1 MREVRELA
9 PCLVASVVV
18 IWALAAASAAPAEDA
33 EKADSCSSKGSKLY
47 DVGQFDRAIEVWQ
60 QGYEQKPDPSFL
72 YNIAQAYRQKE
83 DPAKAIF
90 FYKSYL
96 RNSPNVKN
104 RAEVEQKIAAL
115 QKQID
120 SGTKGAATPPG
131 PPIPPA
137 TNPPPP
143 VVAPPPPPPPSV
155 IVEPPSGPP
164 LSTQPPPG
172 SFTDGAPAV
181 VAAAPVVPAAPA
193 DLPFDVSAAIGSA
206 FWSSGVQ
213 GTADPSFAFTL
224 GGGYTFGSP
233 ESRLRFRLGALF
245 GYTFLSEA
253 SSKETFLSFL
263 VDPTLEIR
271 LTSSA
276 RWFLDFDLGLG
287 AMAISGLKPSSAL
300 LVQGGQ
306 MLMINGAQGMQLT
319 RLGAGLQFRITPEL
333 ALFAGPAIAGSP
345 KKQHFYAGITRFET
359 LLGLAY
365 RF

>member
-1 MREVRELA
+1 
-9 PCLVASVVV
+9 VVV
-18 IWALAAASAAPAEDA
+18 ISALAAGGGSARAEDA
-33 EKADSCSSKGSKLY
+33 EKARQLFTQGSKYY

-60 QGYEQKPDPSFL
+60 QGYDQKPDPSFL

-83 DPAKAIF
+83 DPPKAIF

-96 RNSPNVKN
+96 RNSPKVQN

-120 SGTKGAATPPG
+120 SGTKPAATPPG
-131 PPIPPA
+131 PPLPPA
-137 TNPPPP
+137 GTNPAPPT
-143 VVAPPPPPPPSV
+143 VTPPPPPPPSV
-155 IVEPPSGPP
+155 VVDAPPGPLP
-164 LSTQPPPG
+164 TQPPPPG
-172 SFTDGAPAV
+172 TLADGTPAV
-181 VAAAPVVPAAPA
+181 VAAVPATPSAPS
-193 DLPFDVSAAIGSA
+193 DHLFDVSAAIGSA

-253 SSKETFLSFL
+253 SSRETFLSFV
-263 VDPTLEIR
+263 VDPTLELR

-276 RWFLDFDLGLG
+276 RWFLSGDLGLG
-287 AMAISGLKPSSAL
+287 VLAITGLKPSSAL
-300 LVQGGQ
+300 LVQSGQ
-306 MLMINGAQGMQLT
+306 VLMINGAQGMQLT
-319 RLGAGLQFRITPEL
+319 RLGLALQYRITPEL
-333 ALFAGPAIAGSP
+333 AVFLWPAVAGSP
-345 KKQHFYAGITRFET
+345 KKEHFYAGITRFET
-359 LLGLAY
+359 LFGIAY